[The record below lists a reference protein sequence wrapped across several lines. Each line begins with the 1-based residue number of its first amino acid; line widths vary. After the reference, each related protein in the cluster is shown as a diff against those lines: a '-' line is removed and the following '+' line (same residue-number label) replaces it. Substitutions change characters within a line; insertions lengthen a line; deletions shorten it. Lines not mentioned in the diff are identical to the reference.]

1 MGNIMDLHE
10 VVFGREVN
18 PVDKVEQVASVNDWA
33 FSRDGDDE
41 ISISVT
47 GNWAEYLISYSWMEE
62 FEALHLACS
71 FDLKI
76 PNERGNEATRLLSMI
91 NEQLL
96 IGHFDCSLND
106 GWIMYRQTLLLN
118 GGAEPT
124 GQQLECQLS
133 SGLEASERYYQAF
146 QLVVWAGYSAKDAL
160 DSALFETAGN
170 A

>member
-1 MGNIMDLHE
+1 MGLHE
-10 VVFGREVN
+10 VAFVREIN

-33 FSRDGDDE
+33 FNRNCDDE
-41 ISISVT
+41 ISINVSGRWT
-47 GNWAEYLISYSWMEE
+47 EYYLSFSWMEE
-62 FEALHLACS
+62 FEALHLVCS

-76 PNERGNEATRLLSMI
+76 PAVRRDDSMRLLSLI

-96 IGHFDCSLND
+96 IGHFDILA
-106 GWIMYRQTLLLN
+106 GEGIVMYRQALLLN

-133 SGLEASERYYQAF
+133 GGLDACERYYQAF
-146 QLVVWAGYSAKDAL
+146 QLVVWAGYTAKEAIDN
-160 DSALFETAGN
+160 ALFETLGN

>member
-1 MGNIMDLHE
+1 MDLHE

-18 PVDKVEQVASVNDWA
+18 PVDKVEQVASGNDWA

-91 NEQLL
+91 NGQLL
-96 IGHFDCSLND
+96 IGHFDFSLND
-106 GWIMYRQTLLLN
+106 GWVMYRQTLLLN